1 MNHLFKSEAI
11 SRFSFIERSL
21 LNTEWKTN
29 NKTVWWVYWDFIHS
43 AFNFSVC
50 LKIIT
55 KSWKKGR
62 MYNAIHSE
70 IFKNTFMVKKKPDLE
85 NHRKQI
91 VYYKEK
97 SS

>member
-1 MNHLFKSEAI
+1 
-11 SRFSFIERSL
+11 
-21 LNTEWKTN
+21 
-29 NKTVWWVYWDFIHS
+29 
-43 AFNFSVC
+43 
-50 LKIIT
+50 
-55 KSWKKGR
+55 